1 MIYQLTAYYGAL
13 IGNKVVYSAEINLN
27 DCTKPFDVCIDE
39 KLYKQYI
46 TEKII
51 VDGFNPTDFTF
62 DWLTKE
68 QYENK
73 IDSKI
78 DE

>member
-1 MIYQLTAYYGAL
+1 MIYQL
-13 IGNKVVYSAEINLN
+13 N
-27 DCTKPFDVCIDE
+27 
-39 KLYKQYI
+39 
-46 TEKII
+46 
-51 VDGFNPTDFTF
+51 DFTF

-78 DE
+78 DGQFKIE